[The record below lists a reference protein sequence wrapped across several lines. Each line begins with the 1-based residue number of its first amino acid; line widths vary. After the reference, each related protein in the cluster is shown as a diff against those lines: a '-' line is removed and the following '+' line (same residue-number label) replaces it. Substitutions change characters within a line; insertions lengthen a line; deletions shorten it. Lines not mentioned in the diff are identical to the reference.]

1 MKNKEKNNMTTFGA
15 VEYKMPVEMAK
26 AYLKNRK
33 GEDKKL
39 RPIEYLCKVVNEEFG
54 VKGHCV
60 NVIQY

>member
-1 MKNKEKNNMTTFGA
+1 MTIYGA

-54 VKGHCV
+54 VKGECI